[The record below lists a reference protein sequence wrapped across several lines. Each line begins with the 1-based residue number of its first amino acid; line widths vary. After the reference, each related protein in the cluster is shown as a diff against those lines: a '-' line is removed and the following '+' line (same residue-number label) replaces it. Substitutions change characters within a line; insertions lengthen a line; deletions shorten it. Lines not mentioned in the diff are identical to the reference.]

1 MAIVAPLAMFGDL
14 RKMYHY
20 FQKKLIAKNAVQTY
34 QGGVKN
40 LRHKKRS

>member
-1 MAIVAPLAMFGDL
+1 MAIVAPLALFGDL

-20 FQKKLIAKNAVQTY
+20 FQKKVIAKNAVQTY